1 MKRQLL
7 SISELLQSAS
17 DLSAAQYR
25 VEALQNSDMPAV
37 RTILKYLLDPNIK
50 FLLPETDPPYAPSK
64 FDEPSRLY
72 NEARRLYLFVEDGHE
87 TLTQRR
93 REELFIGLLESV
105 SPNDARL
112 LVNMKNKVN
121 PYPGLT
127 MAVVNKA
134 FPGLFTN
141 A

>member
-1 MKRQLL
+1 MKRNLL
-7 SISELLQSAS
+7 SISELLHAAS
-17 DLSAAQYR
+17 DLPNAQAR

-37 RTILKYLLDPNIK
+37 RTVLKYLLDPNIK
-50 FLLPETDPPYAPSK
+50 FLLPETDPPYNPSK

-72 NEARRLYLFVEDGHE
+72 NEARRLYLFVEGGHE

-93 REELFIGLLESV
+93 REELFIDLLESV
-105 SPNDARL
+105 APNDATL
-112 LVNMKNKVN
+112 LISMKNKVN

-134 FPGLFTN
+134 YPGLFTN

>member
-1 MKRQLL
+1 MNRQLL
-7 SISELLQSAS
+7 SISELLQVVS
-17 DLSAAQYR
+17 DLPNAQDR
-25 VEALQNSDMPAV
+25 VEFLQNKDMPAIRIV
-37 RTILKYLLDPNIK
+37 LKYMLDPSVK
-50 FLLPETDPPYAPSK
+50 FLLPATSPPYNESK

-72 NEARRLYLFVEDGHE
+72 NESRRLYLFVEGGHE

-93 REELFIGLLESV
+93 REELFIDLLESIA
-105 SPNDARL
+105 PNDAKL
-112 LVNMKNKVN
+112 LINMKNKVN

>member
-1 MKRQLL
+1 MNRQLL
-7 SISELLQSAS
+7 SISELLQAAS

-37 RTILKYLLDPNIK
+37 RTVLKYLLDPNIK
-50 FLLPETDPPYAPSK
+50 FLLPEGDPPYNPSK

-72 NEARRLYLFVEDGHE
+72 NEVRRLYLFVEGGHE
-87 TLTQRR
+87 TLSQRR
-93 REELFIGLLESV
+93 REELFIDLLESIAP
-105 SPNDARL
+105 SDAKL
-112 LVNMKNKVN
+112 LINMKNKVN

-134 FPGLFTN
+134 YPGLFN
-141 A
+141 GN

>member
-1 MKRQLL
+1 MNRTLL
-7 SISELLQSAS
+7 SISDLLQAAS
-17 DLSAAQYR
+17 VLPTAQAR

-37 RTILKYLLDPNIK
+37 RTVLKYMLDPNIK
-50 FLLPETDPPYAPSK
+50 FLLPETDPPYNPSQ

-72 NEARRLYLFVEDGHE
+72 NEARRLYLFVEGGHE

-93 REELFIGLLESV
+93 REELFIDLLESV
-105 SPNDARL
+105 APNDATL
-112 LVNMKNKVN
+112 LISMKNKVN

-134 FPGLFTN
+134 YPGLFSGK
-141 A
+141 

>member
-1 MKRQLL
+1 MNRQLQ

-25 VEALQNSDMPAV
+25 VEALQNKDMPAV
-37 RTILKYLLDPNIK
+37 RTVLKYLLDPNIK
-50 FLLPETDPPYAPSK
+50 FLLPETNPPYTPSK

-72 NEARRLYLFVEDGHE
+72 NEARRLYLFVEGGHE

-93 REELFIGLLESV
+93 REELFIDLLESV
-105 SPNDARL
+105 SPQDATL
-112 LVNMKNKVN
+112 LISMKNKVN

-134 FPGLFTN
+134 YPGLFTN